1 MGSTSCFRRSASR
14 LAAYARK
21 ISGAAW
27 LRGARAQSWLQLVV
41 AFGVVHSPL
50 LKASPTNYQ
59 RPFKKGIRSFLII
72 LNEFKIQIVSPLE
85 KLLGYARFIFTSFV
99 GMKTHLEVRKLRRW
113 LQPFDHRCERDG
125 SEGGGC
131 LIRATP
137 HSTA

>member
-1 MGSTSCFRRSASR
+1 MLQALRLPPRGVCAEDLRS
-14 LAAYARK
+14 
-21 ISGAAW
+21 AW

-85 KLLGYARFIFTSFV
+85 KLLGYARFIFTSFPRV
-99 GMKTHLEVRKLRRW
+99 ADTLNDLLHPK
-113 LQPFDHRCERDG
+113 
-125 SEGGGC
+125 
-131 LIRATP
+131 
-137 HSTA
+137 